1 MEHFGE
7 TVPLWAVI
15 PFAVMLLGIA
25 VLPLVAH
32 HWWESNRNRGIFTAI
47 VAVPMAIYLAV
58 VFHEGLLHS
67 GHEYVSFLALLGS
80 LYVIAGGIH
89 VSGDL
94 KATPTTNATILLLGA
109 VLANLIG
116 TTGASMLL
124 IRTLL
129 RTNKQ
134 RKHVAHIPFFFIL
147 IVSNCGGLLTP
158 MGDPPL
164 FLGYLRG
171 VPFAWTLS
179 MWPFWVGTV
188 AYLISLFFVIDRRSY
203 AKEDAADIARDASE
217 QVPVRIEGW
226 LNVPLLLGVIGAIFL
241 PSVHPDHAH
250 AWYDWVPWREG
261 AMIALTLASVFFGPR
276 PARTANGFTY
286 GPILEVAILFA
297 GIFVTMVPALALLEV
312 RGSAL
317 GLDEPWQFFVI
328 TGGLSSVLDN
338 APTYL
343 TFLATAMGLDMNEA
357 GRVMIQLTEGAIPE
371 VFLVAIS
378 TGAVFMGANTYI
390 GNGPNFMVKAIAEES
405 GYSMPSFF
413 GYAGRAVLT
422 LVPVYIVMVIYL
434 AFAG

>member
-15 PFAVMLLGIA
+15 PFVVMLLGIA
-25 VLPLVAH
+25 VLPLVAN
-32 HWWESNRNRGIFTAI
+32 HWWESNRNRGIFTAV
-47 VAVPMAIYLAV
+47 VATPMAIYLGV
-58 VFHEGLLHS
+58 VYHEGLLHS

-80 LYVIAGGIH
+80 LYVIAGGVH

-94 KATPTTNATILLLGA
+94 KATPTTNAAILIMGA
-109 VLANLIG
+109 ILANLIG

-134 RKHVAHIPFFFIL
+134 RKNVAHIPFFFIL

-171 VPFAWTLS
+171 VPFEWTLT
-179 MWPFWVGTV
+179 MWPFWLGSVT
-188 AYLISLFFVIDRRSY
+188 YLVTTFFLFDRRAY
-203 AKEDAADIARDASE
+203 AREDAADIARDLSE
-217 QVPVRIEGW
+217 HVPLRVQGW
-226 LNVPLLLGVIGAIFL
+226 INVPFLMGVIGAIFL
-241 PSVHPDHAH
+241 PT
-250 AWYDWVPWREG
+250 PWREAG
-261 AMIALTLASVFFGPR
+261 MIALAIGSVVLGPR
-276 PARTANGFTY
+276 PARSANGFTY

-297 GIFVTMVPALALLEV
+297 GIFVTMVPALALLEA
-312 RGSAL
+312 RGSEL
-317 GLDEPWQFFVI
+317 GLDQPYQFFLI

-343 TFLATAMGLDMNEA
+343 TFLATAMGLHMNE
-357 GRVMIQLTEGAIPE
+357 GHGVLITLTDGSLPE

-390 GNGPNFMVKAIAEES
+390 GNGPNFMVKAIAEEV
-405 GYSMPSFF
+405 GYKMPSFF
-413 GYAGRAVLT
+413 GFAGRAILT
-422 LVPVYIVMVIYL
+422 LMPIYIAMSIYL